1 MDAIIFLLILVA
13 AFTAI
18 RARRT
23 WIVLVSTGVAFV
35 AAAMLFLHHATDTLG
50 VSL

>member
-1 MDAIIFLLILVA
+1 MDAIIFLLILIA
-13 AFTAI
+13 AIAAI

-23 WIVLVSTGVAFV
+23 WVVLVSTAVALGFAV
-35 AAAMLFLHHATDTLG
+35 ALFLHHATDSLG

>member
-1 MDAIIFLLILVA
+1 MDAIIFLLIVVA
-13 AFTAI
+13 AVAAL

-23 WIVLVSTGVAFV
+23 WIVLTCFGVAFV
-35 AAAMLFLHHATDTLG
+35 AAALLFMHHATDQLG